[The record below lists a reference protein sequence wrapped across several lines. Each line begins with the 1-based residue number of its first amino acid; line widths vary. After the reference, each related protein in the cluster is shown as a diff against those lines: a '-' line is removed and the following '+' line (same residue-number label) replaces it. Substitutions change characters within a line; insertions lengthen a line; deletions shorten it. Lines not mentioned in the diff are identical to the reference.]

1 MASEQIIAKD
11 FPRKLRGYDE
21 EAVNE
26 YLRQLAAHIEALSN
40 ENKALREQ
48 LQATAEQLNY
58 MKNLEATLRETL
70 MVAQRSAEETT
81 RNANFRAE
89 GIVGTA
95 NEQARR
101 IIQHAQDE
109 IGAYQAQIE
118 EIKRQANLYRANFRM
133 LMNAQLQILEDS
145 GIGQERQGG

>member
-1 MASEQIIAKD
+1 MASEQISAKD

-21 EAVNE
+21 EAVTE
-26 YLRQLAAHIEALSN
+26 YLRQLAAHIEGLAG
-40 ENKALREQ
+40 ENQALREQ
-48 LQATAEQLNY
+48 LQATAEQLAY

-89 GIVGTA
+89 GIMGTA

-101 IIQHAQDE
+101 IIQRAQDE
-109 IGAYQAQIE
+109 IGACQAQVE
-118 EIKRQANLYRANFRM
+118 ELKRQASLYRQNFRM
-133 LMNAQLQILEDS
+133 LMSAQLQILEDS
-145 GIGQERQGG
+145 GIGQEHQGG